1 MPEEVDSFRIGL
13 MLHHPS
19 CDPAAISSALGLH
32 STGALRAGHQT
43 SRGTRKTTM
52 WMCNFRKGLGND
64 AFGLALEET
73 LAFLE
78 LHRGYLQGF
87 RSEGGEIEV
96 TLSQTIV
103 WDDGVVF
110 EMRLEPFFLQALVG
124 AEATL
129 RVTAWSADPSE
140 PDL

>member
-1 MPEEVDSFRIGL
+1 MRSGSDIQCAWFAPNWWPTGRPPNKPGYAQNHDVDVQF
-13 MLHHPS
+13 
-19 CDPAAISSALGLH
+19 
-32 STGALRAGHQT
+32 
-43 SRGTRKTTM
+43 SRGI
-52 WMCNFRKGLGND
+52 GND
-64 AFGLALEET
+64 AFGLALEEM

-78 LHRGYLQGF
+78 LHRSYLQVF

-110 EMRLEPFFLQALVG
+110 EMRLEPFFLQALVK

-129 RVTAWSADPSE
+129 RVTAWSADPVE